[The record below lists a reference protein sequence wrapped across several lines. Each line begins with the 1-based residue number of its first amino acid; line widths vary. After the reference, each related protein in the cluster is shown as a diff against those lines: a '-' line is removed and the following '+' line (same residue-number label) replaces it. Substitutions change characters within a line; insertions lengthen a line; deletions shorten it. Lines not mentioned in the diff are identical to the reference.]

1 MQYSCCAGNCWR
13 QQTTASRATSLPFD
27 SNLIYNALGSRPHVA
42 GRPRVPNLKDQ
53 VVIVTGASS
62 GIGRESALLFAKQ
75 GTKTVLADI
84 RPQQLDDT
92 ATAIQKLGAEAVAVR
107 ADVSKR
113 EQVDRMVQAAVD
125 SFGRVDILINNAGY
139 GYGATIEQTTEEEF
153 RALWETNVLSV
164 LFGMQAVVPIMRKQG
179 SGHIINVASAAGK
192 IAYPGLG
199 AYSATKHAVVALTD
213 ALRAEVADAGIHS
226 SIVLPIGTTTEFFE
240 AAHLEEGGSVGPHG
254 PIQTAE
260 HVAKKIVACAKRPTQ
275 EVLPYRPLRLGIAI
289 KSVMPSIIDA
299 IGLRSFRKQE
309 QPAAEEASMTPSEEA
324 PYGEA

>member
-1 MQYSCCAGNCWR
+1 MQFLCCAGNCSR
-13 QQTTASRATSLPFD
+13 RQTTASGNTLLPSD
-27 SNLIYNALGSRPHVA
+27 SNLIYNALGNRPQAA

-53 VVIVTGASS
+53 VVIITGASS

-92 ATAIQKLGAEAVAVR
+92 ATAIQELGAETVAVTT
-107 ADVSKR
+107 DVSKS

-125 SFGRVDILINNAGY
+125 SFGRVDILVNNAGY

-153 RALWETNVLSV
+153 QALWETNVLSV
-164 LFGMQAVVPIMRKQG
+164 LFGMQAVLPIMCEQA

-192 IAYPGLG
+192 IAYPGIG

-213 ALRAEVADAGIHS
+213 ALRAEVADAGIHTS
-226 SIVLPIGTTTEFFE
+226 VVLPIGTKTEFFE
-240 AAHLEEGGSVGPHG
+240 SARLAEGGSVGPHG

-275 EVLPYRPLRLGIAI
+275 EVLPYKPLRLGIAI
-289 KSVMPSIIDA
+289 KSVIPSIIDS
-299 IGLRSFRKQE
+299 IGRRSFRKQTQRDSE
-309 QPAAEEASMTPSEEA
+309 PTRMQPEEA
-324 PYGEA
+324 PHGEA